1 MDRKKI
7 VTAAILLMTAGLL
20 GCSAR
25 ETAPAE
31 IIADPAQLEE
41 LLVPVQQT
49 RPPEMLPKARGQ
61 RALLPRRMQF

>member
-41 LLVPVQQT
+41 LLVPVT
-49 RPPEMLPKARGQ
+49 
-61 RALLPRRMQF
+61 